1 MSVFEIEGVAK
12 REVPCDLAKIVI
24 KFKAVEKNGYEASK
38 KVMEQCDSFLGQAIE
53 MGMKLEDFQLENHR
67 VDKARYDDLDNMFAE
82 RSIMIRIPFDMEKI
96 NRIQELLQEGKYDYE
111 IDVDGDISNRRELK
125 MELAA
130 EALNN
135 SKTEAELLAASLG
148 ITVKSIESIRRDRW
162 DDEVEMKVLCRG
174 MANLFGTRR
183 PRNTDKIGAKT
194 IEESVNLKVKWNL
207 E

>member
-1 MSVFEIEGVAK
+1 
-12 REVPCDLAKIVI
+12 
-24 KFKAVEKNGYEASK
+24 
-38 KVMEQCDSFLGQAIE
+38 MEQCDSFLGQAIE
-53 MGMKLEDFQLENHR
+53 MGMKLEDFQLENDR

-130 EALNN
+130 EALKN

-148 ITVKSIESIRRDRW
+148 ITVKSIESIRKDRW
-162 DDEVEMKVLCRG
+162 DDEVEMIVLCRG
-174 MANLFGTRR
+174 MANPFGTRR